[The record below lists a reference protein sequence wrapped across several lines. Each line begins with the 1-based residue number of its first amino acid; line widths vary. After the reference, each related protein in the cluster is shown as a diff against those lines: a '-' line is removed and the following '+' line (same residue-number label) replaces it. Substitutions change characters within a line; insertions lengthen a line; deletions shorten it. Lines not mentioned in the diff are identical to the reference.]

1 MARPNLH
8 ATDRPAA
15 AADQRLL
22 HALGVPF
29 ARAAETSSTG
39 FALVDGA
46 GTVQWASAAFSRL
59 TRVTGALLGAPLPE
73 RLSERFRLAD
83 GEAAAVFDSVA
94 AGTLELIEGRS
105 GIPVLLHVAKRDG
118 EQRVVVAVAADPDRA
133 GGATGAIDET
143 TTDPLCRLG
152 NRHLLE
158 QRLAGPVPA
167 TSSLALIVVGID
179 HFVGL
184 NETLGRLACDEVLA
198 LLADRLRRLCRSD
211 DLLVRLHGD
220 TFAILHDAS
229 LASDATARIATRVLA
244 TFDEPLRT
252 TAHTVRIDGSIG
264 IARQGRATTTRA
276 DLVDHALAGLAAAKR
291 AGGGTWRDYEPGADR
306 G

>member
-29 ARAAETSSTG
+29 AQAAETSSTG
-39 FALVDGA
+39 FALVDGG

-59 TRVTGALLGAPLPE
+59 TRVTGALLGAPLPA

-83 GEAAAVFDSVA
+83 GEAAAVFDSAA

-105 GIPVLLHVAKRDG
+105 GTPVLLHVAKRDG
-118 EQRVVVAVAADPDRA
+118 GQRVVVAVAADPDRI

-143 TTDPLCRLG
+143 TADPLTRLG

-158 QRLAGPVPA
+158 QRLAGHTPV
-167 TSSLALIVVGID
+167 TSSLSLIVVGID
-179 HFVGL
+179 HFAGL
-184 NETLGRLACDEVLA
+184 NETLGRLACDEILA

-211 DLLVRLHGD
+211 DLLVRLHGH

-229 LASDATARIATRVLA
+229 QALDATARIATRVAA
-244 TFDEPLRT
+244 TFDEPLAT
-252 TAHTVRIDGSIG
+252 GAHTVRISASIG

-276 DLVDHALAGLAAAKR
+276 DLVDHALAGLDAAKR
-291 AGGGTWRDYEPGADR
+291 AGGSTWRDYEPGGER